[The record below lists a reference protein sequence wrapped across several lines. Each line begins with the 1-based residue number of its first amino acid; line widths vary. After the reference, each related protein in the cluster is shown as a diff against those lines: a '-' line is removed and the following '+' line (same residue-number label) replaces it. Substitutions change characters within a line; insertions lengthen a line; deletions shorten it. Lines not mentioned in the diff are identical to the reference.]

1 MTTDDTNNLQTP
13 LNGGS
18 NTNLNTS
25 AADVSA
31 ANAPANAE
39 TLEEF
44 KKMTREIRPRGTTKI
59 RGKRLDFTTPLD
71 MPRTSRERPSGQ
83 NPSETSL
90 AEEQN
95 SENPLPPTSDPEV
108 DEVEPVNLDPSDVS
122 DDTEEDSDIHPK
134 RTRSR
139 SAREDSPFDKSM
151 TEEEEN
157 LYWVEQEELAKK
169 N

>member
-1 MTTDDTNNLQTP
+1 M
-13 LNGGS
+13 
-18 NTNLNTS
+18 NTLTKKF
-25 AADVSA
+25 
-31 ANAPANAE
+31 E
-39 TLEEF
+39 TLTTR
-44 KKMTREIRPRGTTKI
+44 TREIRPRGTTKI

-71 MPRTSRERPSGQ
+71 RPRTSRERPSGQ

-95 SENPLPPTSDPEV
+95 SENPLPPASDPEV

-122 DDTEEDSDIHPK
+122 DDTEEDADIHLR
-134 RTRSR
+134 RTISR
-139 SAREDSPFDKSM
+139 SAREDSPFDKTM

-157 LYWVEQEELAKK
+157 LYWVEQDELAKK